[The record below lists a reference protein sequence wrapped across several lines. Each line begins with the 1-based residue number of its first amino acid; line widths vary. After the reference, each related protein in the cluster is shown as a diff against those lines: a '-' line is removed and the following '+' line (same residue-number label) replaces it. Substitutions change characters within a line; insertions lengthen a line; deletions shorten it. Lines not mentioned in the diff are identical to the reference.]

1 MAGATNGTW
10 SACAR
15 GCSACG
21 AMRARRSS
29 PPASASRSRPGEGI
43 FLWGRVPDAT
53 RVDELV
59 RRARAHSILLARGSL
74 FSCVQG
80 CSQWLRFNVC
90 HSDRPALIEFL
101 RGALRAA

>member
-1 MAGATNGTW
+1 VRH
-10 SACAR
+10 AR
-15 GCSACG
+15 
-21 AMRARRSS
+21 
-29 PPASASRSRPGEGI
+29 E
-43 FLWGRVPDAT
+43 
-53 RVDELV
+53 
-59 RRARAHSILLARGSL
+59 HSILLARGSL